1 MFDNYVHH
9 NYRKLTE
16 YEADKATKAIE
27 WLASKRLNAERIALL
42 TDRYLDREAKVLY
55 IKIETKHLVWY
66 RKIRYKGTA
75 LDLYLTEVL
84 PYLKIQR
91 WLFPGTAWGGRSPS
105 FGFHIQA
112 ESVQRYLENR
122 SKMVLI
128 KKLECGSIEVS
139 TKKTHIQNQQLVGR
153 RLALRT

>member
-16 YEADKATKAIE
+16 RETEAATKAIR
-27 WLASKRLNAERIALL
+27 WLASKHLNAEQIALL
-42 TDRYLDREAKVLY
+42 TDRYLDREAKALY
-55 IKIETKHLVWY
+55 VKIETPHIVWH

-91 WLFPGTAWGGRSPS
+91 WIFPGTAWAGHKPT
-105 FGFHIQA
+105 FGFHVKA
-112 ESVQRYLENR
+112 EYVQRFLQNQ
-122 SKMVLI
+122 SKMLLI
-128 KKLECGSIEVS
+128 KKLKCGKLEVS

-153 RLALRT
+153 RIALRA